1 MTSIQTH
8 RVPAEPDGSG
18 PYAYRVHGADHPK
31 AGPHGKYFEY
41 LGPVGKVDPEAL
53 TAKEV
58 EDLRE
63 EGFALARFRDNA
75 NAEFVHLEL
84 ANAIRDELVAE
95 FGEEVLAPTDD
106 RRKTDVQLAEDA
118 PPDAVRRATGHAQDD
133 RDEANA
139 GAGQAHLTEEERKRI
154 DFTETTVPEAMTAKA
169 AILDEGVDD
178 WLSIWSEDLSTV
190 GEARGAAERNR
201 ESIQGDRLDND
212 EETQPEMSF
221 EEAET
226 RMERHAMEY
235 VVEEGDEGAKEAL
248 IEDAGWDPSD
258 VEQLASMDP
267 AEAPV

>member
-8 RVPAEPDGSG
+8 RVPEPNGAG
-18 PYAYRVHGADHPK
+18 PYAYRVHGTDHPE
-31 AGPHGKYFEY
+31 AGPNGKYFEY
-41 LGPVGKVDPEAL
+41 LGPVGKVDPDDL
-53 TAKEV
+53 TSKEV

-63 EGFALARFRDNA
+63 EGFALARFRDNE

-84 ANAIRDELVAE
+84 ANAIRDELVSE
-95 FGEEVLAPTDD
+95 FGEDVLAPTDD
-106 RRKTDVQLAEDA
+106 RRTTDVQLAEDA
-118 PPDAVRRATGHAQDD
+118 QPDAIRRATGHAQDD
-133 RDEANA
+133 QEAANA
-139 GAGQAHLTEEERKRI
+139 GAGQSPLSEEERKRI
-154 DFTETTVPEAMTAKA
+154 DFTETDVPTAMTAKA

-178 WLSIWSEDLSTV
+178 WLSVWSEDLSTV

-201 ESIQGDRLDND
+201 ESIRGDRLDND
-212 EETQPEMSF
+212 EDQGPEMSF
-221 EEAET
+221 SEAET
-226 RMERHAMEY
+226 RMEKHAMEY